1 MYLELNEPR
10 MFRHIFESIKEHFTQ
25 YDLRF
30 DRDGLHLQCMDVCKV
45 AVFEL
50 FLSKEYFDKYET
62 DYDIVISV
70 DSESFTKACH
80 IIQSDDK
87 LIITNK
93 DNDKLTFICQSEK
106 RNISL
111 KINQIMTD
119 NEILDCDTF
128 TPTHY
133 FKMDNKT
140 FSQHYTD
147 LKHFES
153 DNITFINNDNKEELS
168 ILGNSNDINIQ
179 IDCKNEHGAI
189 TFIRSTGVLNASYP
203 LKYLAMINKLSP
215 IFKIINL
222 HMSSDYP
229 IKINGNL
236 VNDSWIRLIIAPK
249 Q

>member
-10 MFRHIFESIKEHFTQ
+10 MFRHIFESIKEHFTH

-30 DRDGLHLQCMDVCKV
+30 ETDGLHLQCMDACKV

-50 FLSKEYFDKYET
+50 FLSSEYFDKYESE
-62 DYDIVISV
+62 YNLVISV

-87 LIITNK
+87 LILKNA
-93 DNDKLTFICQSEK
+93 DNDKLDFICESES
-106 RNISL
+106 RNIAL
-111 KINQIMTD
+111 KINQMFSD

-133 FKMDNKT
+133 IKMDNKT
-140 FSQHYTD
+140 FSQHYNE
-147 LKHFES
+147 LKNFDS
-153 DNITFINNDNKEELS
+153 DNITFINNDNKKELS
-168 ILGNSNDINIQ
+168 ILGNNNNINIQ
-179 IDCKNEHGAI
+179 IDCKSEKGGI
-189 TFIRSTGVLNASYP
+189 TFIRSHGVLETSYP
-203 LKYLAMINKLSP
+203 LKYFAMINKLAP

-236 VNDSWIRLIIAPK
+236 VNESWIRLIIAPK